1 MRRTLPPLY
10 LPGSPLVAVL
20 AQIRFSPIAAMEKY
34 VPAIQDELRRKG
46 FLRFREELIEEVGWV
61 VRTADGNP
69 VIDGRT
75 QKQWE
80 FTNAENTWSIRLASD
95 SVTLATSEYVTYEHP
110 FEENLAI
117 ALDAIHRNATM
128 QLVAR
133 FGLRYVDLIQPED
146 GYDFPDYLDER
157 LLGLPAG
164 EMGMLESF
172 PFTQMR
178 GPTDAGFMTLR
189 CAFLNSG
196 DVLPPDLTGL
206 TLRLNQSVET
216 GVKVAL
222 LDLDHTRHEEQ
233 EYDRDQL
240 LESLALLH
248 DRLDIAF
255 RKSVTPEALE
265 RWGASEPVRKDA
277 VTA

>member
-10 LPGSPLVAVL
+10 LPGLPLVAVL

-34 VPAIQDELRRKG
+34 VPAIQDELRRRG
-46 FLRFREELIEEVGWV
+46 FPRFREELIEEVGWV
-61 VRTADGNP
+61 VRAADGNP
-69 VIDGRT
+69 VIDSRS

-80 FTNAENTWSIRLASD
+80 FTNAENTWSIRLAPD
-95 SVTLATSEYVTYEHP
+95 SVTLATSEYVTYENP

-117 ALDAIHRNATM
+117 ALDAIHSHATLH
-128 QLVAR
+128 LVTR
-133 FGLRYVDLIQPED
+133 FGLRYVDLIQPDD
-146 GYDFPDYLDER
+146 GYDFPDYLDVR

-164 EMGMLESF
+164 ELGMLDSF

-178 GPTDAGFMTLR
+178 GPTDAGFMTIR
-189 CAFLNSG
+189 CVFLNSG
-196 DVLPPDLTGL
+196 NVLPPDLTGL
-206 TLRLNQSVET
+206 TLRLSRSVEA
-216 GVKVAL
+216 GLKVAL

-248 DRLDIAF
+248 DHLDIAF

-265 RWGASEPVRKDA
+265 RWGRSEPAGKDA

>member
-20 AQIRFSPIAAMEKY
+20 AQIRFSPIAAMGKY
-34 VPAIQDELRRKG
+34 VPAIQDVLRRKG
-46 FLRFREELIEEVGWV
+46 FPRFREELVEEVGWV

-69 VIDGRT
+69 VIDSTT
-75 QKQWE
+75 QKRWE
-80 FTNAENTWSIRLASD
+80 FTNTGNTWSIRLAPD
-95 SVTLATSEYVTYEHP
+95 SVTLATTEYVTYENP
-110 FEENLAI
+110 FEEHLSI
-117 ALDAIHRNATM
+117 ALDAIHDNATLG
-128 QLVAR
+128 LVTR
-133 FGLRYVDLIQPED
+133 FGLRYVDLIQPDD
-146 GYDFPDYLDER
+146 GYDFRDYLDER
-157 LLGLPAG
+157 LLGLPAD
-164 EMGMLESF
+164 ELGMLDSF

-189 CAFLNSG
+189 CVFLNSG

-206 TLRLNQSVET
+206 TLRLNQSAAAGT
-216 GVKVAL
+216 KVAL

-255 RKSVTPEALE
+255 RQSVTPEALE
-265 RWGASEPVRKDA
+265 RWGGSEPVRKDA
-277 VTA
+277 VMA